1 MKEKEIAIS
10 NRLANEMEGFTYRPH
25 DMDCSAVVQE
35 ETMESLNL
43 SPYDFVVL
51 GLVALLALRGV
62 WIGFLGQVVPLL
74 ALYLGYFAASRYHEQ
89 ILPFLQDVSDN
100 PKVIFLSA
108 YAILFIATFLVATL
122 LGKGL
127 AVVIQVTIAVWFDRL
142 LGLVLGLA
150 KALIVVV
157 LLHIVL
163 GTLLAPENDMLRSC
177 QSCPTLNSLSDITRE
192 LIRDEEMREAL
203 RQNVPAISLDY
214 INSLLSPEK
223 PEQFQSGTA
232 PVN

>member
-1 MKEKEIAIS
+1 MRWEVPHVDHMIWIVALLCKR
-10 NRLANEMEGFTYRPH
+10 RL
-25 DMDCSAVVQE
+25 
-35 ETMESLNL
+35 MESMHL

-51 GLVALLALRGV
+51 GIVLLLALRGL

-89 ILPFLQDVSDN
+89 LLPFLQDVSDN
-100 PKVIFLSA
+100 PRVIFLSA
-108 YAILFIATFLVATL
+108 YVILFVATFLLATL

-127 AVVIQVTIAVWFDRL
+127 ALVIQVTIAPWFDRL
-142 LGLVLGLA
+142 LGLVLGCA

-177 QSCPTLNSLSDITRE
+177 RSCPALNRLADVTRQV
-192 LIRDEEMREAL
+192 IRDEDVREAL
-203 RQNVPAISLDY
+203 RQNAPAISLDY
-214 INSLLSPEK
+214 INSLLTPETTTGQTGS
-223 PEQFQSGTA
+223 ETV

>member
-1 MKEKEIAIS
+1 
-10 NRLANEMEGFTYRPH
+10 
-25 DMDCSAVVQE
+25 
-35 ETMESLNL
+35 MESIHL

-51 GLVALLALRGV
+51 GIVALLALRGV

-74 ALYLGYFAASRYHEQ
+74 ALYLGYFAASRYNEQ
-89 ILPFLQDVSDN
+89 LLPFLQDVSDN

-127 AVVIQVTIAVWFDRL
+127 ALVIQVTIAVWFDRL

-150 KALIVVV
+150 KALMIVV
-157 LLHIVL
+157 LLHVVL

-177 QSCPTLNSLSDITRE
+177 QTCPTLNRLSDITRE

-203 RQNVPAISLDY
+203 RQNAPAISLDY
-214 INSLLSPEK
+214 IDSLLSPEK
-223 PEQFQSGTA
+223 SEQFQSGTA